1 MILVMH
7 IQKSIS
13 RKVGK
18 KEYYKY
24 RVIVPLKIM
33 YELDWD
39 EDTEIS
45 LKISGKK
52 LVVEK
57 I

>member
-1 MILVMH
+1 MH

-24 RVIVPLKIM
+24 RITIPLKIM

-39 EDTEIS
+39 EDTEINM
-45 LKISGKK
+45 KISNNK
-52 LVVEK
+52 VIVEK
-57 I
+57 SK

>member
-1 MILVMH
+1 MH